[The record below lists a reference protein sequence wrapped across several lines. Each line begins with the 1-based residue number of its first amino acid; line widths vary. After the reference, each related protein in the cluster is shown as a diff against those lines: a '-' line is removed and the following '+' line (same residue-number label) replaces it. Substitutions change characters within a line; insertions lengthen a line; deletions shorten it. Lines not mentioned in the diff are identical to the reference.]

1 MTRSALK
8 GLLYTGVV
16 AVVVGAAAPW
26 VIPLLFGEDFD
37 PAAKPLALL
46 LPGVVAYA
54 PVTVLVVYL
63 SVRHSRPHLSL
74 VVSIAAAV
82 VTAALAVGL
91 IPRYGVEGA
100 AVASARR
107 LRRRSRARVGA
118 LPARRQGGALTR
130 LREPGSGLDSQ
141 QTDMSKCVDS
151 RPDPRA
157 RRGAH

>member
-1 MTRSALK
+1 MTRSAPE
-8 GLLYTGVV
+8 GLRHGGV

-26 VIPLLFGEDFD
+26 VILLLFGEDFD

-63 SVRHSRPHLSL
+63 VRHSRPHLSL

-82 VTAALAVGL
+82 VTAALALAL

-100 AVASARR
+100 AVASAVGYGVE
-107 LRRRSRARVGA
+107 RRSRGCSSAA
-118 LPARRQGGALTR
+118 AA
-130 LREPGSGLDSQ
+130 
-141 QTDMSKCVDS
+141 KAS
-151 RPDPRA
+151 R
-157 RRGAH
+157 